1 MPFVLLLGGAR
12 SGKSALAVRIAA
24 ASEDHVTFIATAQ
37 AGDDEMAERIG
48 RHRAERPGGWTTVE
62 EPLALLDAVLSAP
75 ADDFLVVDCLTLWV
89 SGLVEWGE
97 GEEAILA
104 AAGEVARALAH
115 RPPGAV
121 VVSNEVGLGI
131 VPTNRTARVFR
142 DTLGSVNTA
151 FAALADRS
159 ALMVAGRL
167 HQLGPAA
174 DFMEGIRWPA
184 RRPSSS

>member
-24 ASEDHVTFIATAQ
+24 ASCAPVTFIATA
-37 AGDDEMAERIG
+37 GDGEMAARIA
-48 RHRAERPGGWTTVE
+48 RHRAGRPAAWTTVE
-62 EPLALLDAVLSAP
+62 EPAAVLDAVLSSP
-75 ADDFLVVDCLTLWV
+75 AGDFLVVDCLTLWV
-89 SGLVEWGE
+89 STLAARGW
-97 GEEAILA
+97 GEEAVLA
-104 AAGEVARALAH
+104 AAGDVARALA
-115 RPPGAV
+115 RRAPGAV

-131 VPTNRTARVFR
+131 VPANRLARGFR

-151 FAALADRS
+151 FAALADRT

-167 HQLGPAA
+167 HQLESAA

-184 RRPSSS
+184 PRPSST